1 MCKIVAI
8 KGVKK
13 GKKAAMRARAW
24 LGCRRPEEW
33 NTRRNVQ
40 V

>member
-13 GKKAAMRARAW
+13 AAVRARAW